1 MSQET
6 GKKQVKF
13 SDYIYILYKWRKLL
27 FINMFLIV
35 ALATVYSFLIPKKF
49 KATSIVMVSQN
60 NSDNMSGLSSLI
72 GGGGFGSVGAQLF
85 GKTSPSQDIIFG
97 ILKSRTSLTN
107 VINKF
112 DLMKY
117 YGIDDGNI
125 DKALKT
131 FSNDIAFEPTD
142 NGMIE
147 VSAINEDPYLSSKI
161 ANYFV
166 QIADSINIELNIEQ
180 ARNNRIFIEQ
190 RYLKNISDLR
200 KAEDSMYNFQKRYGI
215 YAVPEQLEASV
226 KMAAQIESNFVQQEL
241 LADLLEQQFGNKFPL
256 YLETVKQLEFLKEKV
271 MELKKS
277 SELSYPSNVLFPF
290 SKIPDISLNYF
301 RMFREIE
308 IQSKIM
314 EFVLPMYEQ
323 AKVDEQKSTPSLII
337 LDEAVPPQ
345 LKYSPKKAFI
355 ILVFFFLGLFIHLPL
370 VFIGDRILTT
380 DHIRNPLEEKQKK
393 IYTRI
398 AKIYRLNIQ

>member
-1 MSQET
+1 MVEET
-6 GKKQVKF
+6 IKKQTKF

-27 FINMFLIV
+27 FINMFIIIT
-35 ALATVYSFLIPKKF
+35 LATVYSFMIPEQF
-49 KATSIVMVSQN
+49 KATSVVMVSEEN
-60 NSDNMSGLSSLI
+60 NSMGGLASMIATSGLASFGADMFGVTSS
-72 GGGGFGSVGAQLF
+72 
-85 GKTSPSQDIIFG
+85 SQQMIFG
-97 ILKSRTSLTN
+97 ILKSRTSLTD
-107 VINKF
+107 VINRF
-112 DLMKY
+112 DLIEY
-117 YGIDDGNI
+117 YGIDDGNM
-125 DKALKT
+125 DKVLKS
-131 FSNDIAFEPTD
+131 FSKDITFEPTE

-147 VSAINEDPYLSSKI
+147 VNVINEDPYLSAKI

-180 ARNNRIFIEQ
+180 AKNSRIFIEQ
-190 RYLKNISDLR
+190 RYLKNISDLK

-226 KMAAQIESNFVQQEL
+226 KMAAQIESHLVQQEL

-256 YLETVKQLEFLKEKV
+256 YLETVKQLEFLKDKV
-271 MELKKS
+271 VELKKS

-290 SKIPDISLNYF
+290 SKVPDISLNYF
-301 RMFREIE
+301 RIFREIE

-355 ILVFFFLGLFIHLPL
+355 ILIFFFLGLFIHLPL

-380 DHIRNPLEEKQKK
+380 DHFRNPLEEKKKK
-393 IYTRI
+393 IYNKI
-398 AKIYRLNIQ
+398 AIIYRLNIQ